1 MAVQQPHL
9 PLHALRPSAPPPL
22 FPQLKWQDLLSFLE
36 WLCNNLNPVWLEP
49 GETQHLYM
57 DLIDAVAHVSVR
69 VPELGL
75 QSVRCGEQSA
85 GEGAKCR
92 AGRGAHGAAF

>member
-1 MAVQQPHL
+1 M
-9 PLHALRPSAPPPL
+9 
-22 FPQLKWQDLLSFLE
+22 KWQDLLSFLE

-57 DLIDAVAHVSVR
+57 DLIDAVANVSVR

-75 QSVRCGEQSA
+75 QSARCGFSVGSRA
-85 GEGAKCR
+85 SGGGCR
-92 AGRGAHGAAF
+92 DGFRMQAGRGAECRLGCRAQGKGHVPVR